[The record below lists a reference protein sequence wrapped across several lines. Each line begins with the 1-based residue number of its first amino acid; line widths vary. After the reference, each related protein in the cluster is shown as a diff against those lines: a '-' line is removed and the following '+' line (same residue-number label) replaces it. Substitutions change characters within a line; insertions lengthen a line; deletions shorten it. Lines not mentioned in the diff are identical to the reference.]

1 MIARQSY
8 ERQKW
13 RNILHSIVLLT
24 AMMVLFFAL
33 GRFLFGSAG
42 SVFMLLLGVGML
54 LFAPQASM
62 WMTLRMFHARR
73 LSPWDAPE
81 LHAMIETLAARAG
94 LDRVPEVYGVPSAV
108 PNAFAMSGGGRTL
121 VAVSDGLL
129 RLLDGRELAG
139 VLAHEISHIRHGDLF
154 VMSMADMLSRMTALM
169 SDVGWISLLLF
180 LPVSL
185 LAGIDIPWMFI
196 LLLMVAPL
204 LSMLLQLALSRTR
217 EFDADLG
224 AVELTND
231 PIGLA
236 RALLKIERGMSHWW
250 RWILPGSEGMAPSLL
265 RTHPLTT
272 ERVRRLES
280 LVDHAH
286 GSPLFGD
293 VHVSPLGHPVREG
306 RRWRGIGFWY

>member
-1 MIARQSY
+1 MIAIRTYQH
-8 ERQKW
+8 QKW
-13 RNILHSIVLLT
+13 RNIVHSIVLLV
-24 AMMVLFFAL
+24 AMMMLFFGL
-33 GRFLFGSAG
+33 GRFLFGPTG
-42 SVFMLLLGVGML
+42 SVFMLLAGTLML

-62 WMTLRMFHARR
+62 WMTLRMFRARR
-73 LSPWDAPE
+73 LSPWDAPD
-81 LHAMIETLAARAG
+81 LHAMIETLATRGG
-94 LDRVPEVYGVPSAV
+94 LEHVPEIYWVPSAV

-129 RLLDGRELAG
+129 RLLNGRELAG

-185 LAGIDIPWMFI
+185 LYGIDIPWMFI
-196 LLLMVAPL
+196 LLLMVAPM

-236 RALLKIERGMSHWW
+236 HALLKIEQGMRHWW

-265 RTHPLTT
+265 RTHPLTS
-272 ERVRRLES
+272 ERVERLRS
-280 LVDHAH
+280 LVGDARGH
-286 GSPLFGD
+286 PLFD
-293 VHVSPLGHPVREG
+293 DSPIEMPGHPVQER